1 MELFK
6 IRKDIPFM
14 KHALVLNAFSFIT
27 FSGCRV
33 LPVSQGIAPVGGV
46 HGRHRH

>member
-6 IRKDIPFM
+6 IRKDIAFM

-27 FSGCRV
+27 FLAAV
-33 LPVSQGIAPVGGV
+33 FFLFHKGIAPVGRV
-46 HGRHRH
+46 HGRHRD